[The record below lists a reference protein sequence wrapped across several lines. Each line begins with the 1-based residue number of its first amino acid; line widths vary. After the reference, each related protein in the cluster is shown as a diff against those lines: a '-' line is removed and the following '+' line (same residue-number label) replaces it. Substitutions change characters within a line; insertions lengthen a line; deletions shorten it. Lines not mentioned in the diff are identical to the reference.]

1 MSLPWGV
8 KEDVEP
14 KYADAVEEYISKVEG
29 SDITLEA
36 GTVAKVLKVGLKER
50 KGLYKLIYRYQLF

>member
-14 KYADAVEEYISKVEG
+14 EDAKAVEEYISKIEG
-29 SDITLEA
+29 SDIALESGA
-36 GTVAKVLKVGLKER
+36 VVKMLRAGLKER
-50 KGLYKLIYRYQLF
+50 KGLYKLIYRYQLV

>member
-14 KYADAVEEYISKVEG
+14 KYADAVEKFISKVEG
-29 SDITLEA
+29 CDIALES
-36 GTVAKVLKVGLKER
+36 GTVVKMLKAGLKER
-50 KGLYKLIYRYQLF
+50 KGLYKLIYRYQLV